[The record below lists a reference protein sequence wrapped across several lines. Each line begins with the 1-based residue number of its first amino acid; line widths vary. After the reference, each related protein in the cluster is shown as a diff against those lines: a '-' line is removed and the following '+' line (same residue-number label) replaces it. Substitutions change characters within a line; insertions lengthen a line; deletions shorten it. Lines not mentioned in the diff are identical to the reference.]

1 MDDSRDKLSSP
12 PKMKVVIT
20 IVKICMMIM
29 SWLIELNIETIASII
44 HGNKTM

>member
-1 MDDSRDKLSSP
+1 MDDSQNKLSSP

-29 SWLIELNIETIASII
+29 SWLRKLNIEIIASIF
-44 HGNKTM
+44 HDN